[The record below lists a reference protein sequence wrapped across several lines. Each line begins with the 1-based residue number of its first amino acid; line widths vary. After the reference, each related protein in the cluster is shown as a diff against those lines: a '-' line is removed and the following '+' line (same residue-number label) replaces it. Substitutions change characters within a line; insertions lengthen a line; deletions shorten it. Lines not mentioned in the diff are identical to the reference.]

1 METKKIA
8 AQEHDRLREIGRIKN
23 QVFIS
28 DGRRMVEELADT
40 LKQYSKNQLLRAKY
54 EENLLQTQL
63 TVLSNDI

>member
-8 AQEHDRLREIGRIKN
+8 AQEPDRLREIGRIKN

-28 DGRRMVEELADT
+28 DCRRMVEELADT

-54 EENLLQTQL
+54 EENRLQTQL
-63 TVLSNDI
+63 TVVSNNI

>member
-23 QVFIS
+23 RVFIS

-54 EENLLQTQL
+54 EENRLQT
-63 TVLSNDI
+63 